1 MSDSPSASS
10 GTLTANSAE
19 NDPRAPLLARNDTA
33 VLKARAQELKHP
45 RGKTVLTE
53 DDCYEELGFAWP
65 ARKKWSIL
73 VVVFLVQMSMNF
85 NSSVITGAVPLISER
100 YDVSEQVARVAQMIM
115 LICYAFGCELWA
127 PWSEEFGR
135 RPILQLSLFLV
146 NIFQLPCAL
155 AGDSLGLLF
164 FGRAMIGLCSAGG
177 SVTLGMVADM
187 WEPDNQQFAVAFV
200 VLSSVGGSTIG
211 AVFAGLIQEN
221 LPLEWNFW
229 IQLIFGLV
237 VQILH
242 LIFVP
247 ETRVT
252 CLLDESAKR
261 HRAEAQAGRRSVDDL
276 NVYGPNEIK
285 EPRID
290 MHEVK
295 TIWSRPAIMFVKE
308 PIVLFLSLLSGF
320 SDALIFT
327 FFEGFK
333 KVYDQYDFTPT
344 QLGWVFWS
352 VELGYLLGYLSFL
365 PWIRRDRQLQKRGI
379 QFQPE
384 RRLFWL
390 LFLAPLE
397 PIFLF
402 AFAWTSTGPPI
413 PWQVPTAL
421 AVFIGAANF
430 AIYHA
435 TVDYMIAAYGPY
447 SASATGGNG
456 FARDFLAGVAALY
469 SSPLYSTFDPYPRA
483 YASSLLGC
491 IAVVVAVPIYI
502 FYWRGPQIRAA
513 SRFAQ
518 TLEADRVAHRKV
530 RDLGTE
536 PLIPHPEEVLVEHHG
551 HGHGH
556 REDATSTGTSYGAI
570 RNE

>member
-1 MSDSPSASS
+1 MSASPSASDS
-10 GTLTANSAE
+10 TVAASSSTTGAN
-19 NDPRAPLLARNDTA
+19 PTAPLLPRNNTT
-33 VLKARAQELKHP
+33 LIKAKVDELKHP
-45 RGKTVLTE
+45 GGKTALTE
-53 DDCYEELGFAWP
+53 DDCYEDLGFAWST
-65 ARKKWSIL
+65 RKKWSIL

-85 NSSVITGAVPLISER
+85 NSSVITGAIPLISEK

-155 AGDSLGLLF
+155 AGDSLGWLF
-164 FGRAMIGLCSAGG
+164 FGRAMIGLSSAGG

-187 WEPDNQQFAVAFV
+187 WDPDNQQFAVAFV

-211 AVFAGLIQEN
+211 AVFAGLIEEN

-229 IQLIFGLV
+229 IQLIFGGV

-242 LIFVP
+242 LFFVP

-252 CLLDESAKR
+252 CLIDESAKKR
-261 HRAEAQAGRRSVDDL
+261 RRDAKAGKRAADDL
-276 NVYGPNEIK
+276 NIYGPNEIK

-290 MHEVK
+290 MHEFK
-295 TIWSRPAIMFVKE
+295 TIWARPAIMLVKE

-333 KVYDQYDFTPT
+333 AVYDQYDFTPT
-344 QLGWVFWS
+344 QLGWIFWS
-352 VELGYLLGYLSFL
+352 VEIGYLLGYASFL
-365 PWIRRDRQLQKRGI
+365 PWIYRDRQLQKKDPNV
-379 QFQPE
+379 QFLPE

-413 PWQVPTAL
+413 PWQVPTVFAI
-421 AVFIGAANF
+421 FIGMANF

-456 FARDFLAGVAALY
+456 FARDFLAGVAAMY

-483 YASSLLGC
+483 YASSILGC
-491 IAVVVAVPIYI
+491 IAVVVAIPIYV
-502 FYWRGPQIRAA
+502 FYWKGPEIRAA
-513 SRFAQ
+513 SAFAQ
-518 TLEADRVAHRKV
+518 TLEADRVAHKKV
-530 RDLGTE
+530 RDADL
-536 PLIPHPEEVLVEHHG
+536 LIPHPEDVLVAHDESAVAG
-551 HGHGH
+551 
-556 REDATSTGTSYGAI
+556 AGTKYGAI
-570 RNE
+570 